1 MKRPGESDDRLAG
14 AVASV
19 SPEVRALPVY
29 TLEKASDEEPRFKL
43 DQNESPWEPPRR
55 VKERVVR
62 EILEAPW
69 ALYPEFHA
77 DSLRDAL
84 SRHHEWPVDG
94 ILIGNGS
101 NELLALSVETFTGSS
116 GALLSAQPCF
126 GLYPLYAVRA
136 KAEALFLGP
145 RDDLA
150 LPMDEILEEARRR
163 PERPVLLASPNN
175 PTGEALTP
183 KAVGELAASLRAPLL
198 VDAAYSE
205 LCRHD
210 YRPLLDEHPNL
221 VLFRTFSKAWALGGL
236 RVGYLLAR
244 PELVAELLKVKLPYN
259 VGRMTVAAA
268 LATLREEAAV
278 RRRVKVLRKRRDEWA
293 AMLRD
298 TDGAQPALG
307 LEVFPSEA
315 NFLLVRLPAAGAAR
329 ALHRGL
335 AERGVLV
342 RDVGGGPGLAGCLRI
357 TVGSRP
363 AFRALRRALPAAL
376 AAALGEIAPGAGA
389 HQEGEES

>member
-1 MKRPGESDDRLAG
+1 MKETSDESRLAA

-29 TLEKASDEEPRFKL
+29 TLEKAADVEPRFKL
-43 DQNESPWEPPRR
+43 DQNESPWEPPERVKRR
-55 VKERVVR
+55 VAR
-62 EILEAPW
+62 EIREAPW

-77 DSLRDAL
+77 DTLREAL
-84 SRHHEWPVDG
+84 SRHHDWPADG

-101 NELLALSVETFTGSS
+101 KELLALSVETFTGSS
-116 GALLSAQPCF
+116 CALLSAQPCF

-150 LPMDEILEEARRR
+150 LPVDALIEEARRR
-163 PERPVLLASPNN
+163 PDRPVLLASPNN
-175 PTGEALTP
+175 PTGEALAP
-183 KAVGELAASLRAPLL
+183 ERIAELAAALSAPLL
-198 VDAAYSE
+198 LDAAYSE
-205 LCRHD
+205 LCDHD

-259 VGRMTVAAA
+259 VGRMTVVAA
-268 LATLREEAAV
+268 LATLREERVV
-278 RRRVKVLRKRRDEWA
+278 RRRMKVLRKRREEWA
-293 AMLRD
+293 EMLRELG
-298 TDGAQPALG
+298 GAG
-307 LEVFPSEA
+307 GDRGFEVFPSEA
-315 NFLLVRLPAAGAAR
+315 NFVLVRLPDPESADRIDRIGAAR

-342 RDVGGGPGLAGCLRI
+342 RDVGGGPGLDGCLRI
-357 TVGSRP
+357 TIGTQP
-363 AFRALRRALPAAL
+363 AYRALKKALRNIFREM
-376 AAALGEIAPGAGA
+376 GKRGD
-389 HQEGEES
+389 ES